1 MFGSAERISSST
13 ISLLENIPGAEA
25 DIFTSD
31 ANDVPSE
38 PSNMNVDNNSPTKIL
53 IIIYIIQIKKVKDS
67 FIWICK

>member
-13 ISLLENIPGAEA
+13 ISSLENIPGAEA
-25 DIFTSD
+25 DIFTAD

-38 PSNMNVDNNSPTKIL
+38 PSNMKVDNNSSMKIL

>member
-25 DIFTSD
+25 DIFISD

-38 PSNMNVDNNSPTKIL
+38 PSNMKVDNNSSMKIL